1 MRQANRLNL
10 TGMIFRG
17 VSALLCM
24 ILILAFCGCQS
35 ADTSSKPKQEDK
47 APVSNENSAAGD
59 TSEEIVAHPVAGEI
73 TVTGSIEP
81 AKLAEKSFQL
91 QTANPSASIKG
102 YAENETQALRKE
114 ILNTPNTS
122 DIYNITGT
130 KYYISPNG
138 DDNNSGLSE
147 KDAFASIDALEM
159 IDLQKGDAILLERG
173 YVYRFGRTIAVKSGI
188 TYGSYGT
195 GNKPAVY
202 GSPINGI
209 NCNWTPTKKKNVWQT
224 DFSYERAC
232 GMFLNYGEI
241 AGILKNTGIGALE
254 KNGDFYHDYANG
266 LFYMYCDTGNPAKI
280 YKSIE
285 ITPSFSIFRLSG
297 VNDVVI
303 DNLSIKYGSYGVSS
317 GKIKNVHVTNCEFGY
332 IGGMVGADVRRG
344 NAIEIFPGPIENI
357 YFEHNWIYQTFDSAV
372 TWQGNAGE
380 DCLYKNVSFSKNLLE
395 YNNADFEFW
404 ESDGAVIDG
413 FVMNNNIMRFTSMGW
428 GTRPEDGGIR
438 EIEGCFKGDVTNLKL
453 ADSID
458 IKNNIIDC
466 PAREI
471 VSLRAK
477 VEQRHLFKTSGNKVY
492 VKAAYRSTEDI
503 VEFFPNRVAISDIL
517 KAKNL
522 AELKT
527 AFERFDENA
536 ELNWYE

>member
-1 MRQANRLNL
+1 MRQANQPKSIGMGIRFLSAVLGLVLVL
-10 TGMIFRG
+10 T
-17 VSALLCM
+17 
-24 ILILAFCGCQS
+24 FCGCEPS
-35 ADTSSKPKQEDK
+35 DISSKPNQEEK
-47 APVSNENSAAGD
+47 LPVSSNGSVANDA
-59 TSEEIVAHPVAGEI
+59 SEEIVIDKIAGEI
-73 TVTGSIEP
+73 TVTGSIQS
-81 AKLAEKSFQL
+81 AKKAEKSTQL
-91 QTANPSASIKG
+91 QTANPGASIKG
-102 YAENETQALRKE
+102 YAENEAKTLRQE
-114 ILNTPNTS
+114 ILNTPNTAS
-122 DIYNITGT
+122 IYNITGT

-138 DDNNSGLSE
+138 DDKNNGLSA
-147 KDAFASIDALEM
+147 KNAFASIDALEM
-159 IDLQKGDAILLERG
+159 VDLQKGDAVLFERG
-173 YVYRFGRTIAVKSGI
+173 YVYRFGRTIAVKNGI
-188 TYGSYGT
+188 TYGSYGQ

-209 NCNWTPTKKKNVWQT
+209 NCNWSPTKKKNVWQT

-232 GMFLNYGEI
+232 GLFLNYGEKV
-241 AGILKNTGIGALE
+241 GILKNTGIGALE

-266 LFYMYCDTGNPAKI
+266 LFYIYCDLGNPSKV

-297 VNDVVI
+297 VRDVVI
-303 DNLSIKYGSYGVSS
+303 DNLSIKYGSYGISS
-317 GKIKNVHVTNCEFGY
+317 GEIKNVSVTNCEFGF

-357 YFEHNWIYQTFDSAV
+357 YFDHNWIYQTFDSAV

-453 ADSID
+453 VDSID

-477 VEQRHLFKTSGNKVY
+477 VEQRHLFNVSGNKVF
-492 VKAAYRSTEDI
+492 VKASYRSTDDI
-503 VEFFPNRVAISDIL
+503 VEFFPDKVAISDIL
-517 KAKNL
+517 KAKNSK
-522 AELKT
+522 ELKF
-527 AFERFDENA
+527 AFERFDQTA

>member
-1 MRQANRLNL
+1 MRQANQPKSIGMGIRFLSAVLGLVLVL
-10 TGMIFRG
+10 T
-17 VSALLCM
+17 
-24 ILILAFCGCQS
+24 FCGCEPS
-35 ADTSSKPKQEDK
+35 DISSKPNQEEK
-47 APVSNENSAAGD
+47 LPVSSNGSVANDA
-59 TSEEIVAHPVAGEI
+59 SEEIVIDKIAGEI
-73 TVTGSIEP
+73 TVTGSIQS
-81 AKLAEKSFQL
+81 AKKAEKSTQL
-91 QTANPSASIKG
+91 QTANPGASIKG
-102 YAENETQALRKE
+102 YAENEAKTLRQE
-114 ILNTPNTS
+114 ILNTPNTAS
-122 DIYNITGT
+122 IYNITGT

-138 DDNNSGLSE
+138 DDKNSGLSE
-147 KDAFASIDALEM
+147 KDAFATIDALEM
-159 IDLQKGDAILLERG
+159 IDIQKGDAILFERG
-173 YVYRFGRTIAVKSGI
+173 YVYRFGRTISVKSGI

-195 GNKPAVY
+195 GNKPAIY

-232 GMFLNYGEI
+232 GLFLNYGEV

-254 KNGDFYHDYANG
+254 KNGDFYHDYTNG
-266 LFYMYCDTGNPAKI
+266 LFYMYCDIGNPAKI

-285 ITPSFSIFRLSG
+285 ITPSFSIFRLSS
-297 VNDVVI
+297 VNDVII
-303 DNLSIKYGSYGVSS
+303 DNLSIKYGSYGVSA
-317 GKIKNVHVTNCEFGY
+317 GKINNVHVTNCEFGY

-344 NAIEIFPGPIENI
+344 NAIEIFPGPIDNI
-357 YFEHNWIYQTFDSAV
+357 YFDHNWIYQTFDSAV

-380 DCLYKNVSFSKNLLE
+380 DCQYKNISFSKNLLE

-404 ESDGAVIDG
+404 ESDGAIIDG
-413 FVMNNNIMRFTSMGW
+413 FVMNNNILRFTSMGW

-453 ADSID
+453 VDSID

-477 VEQRHLFKTSGNKVY
+477 VEQRHLFKVSGNKVF
-492 VKAAYRSTEDI
+492 VKASYRSTDDI
-503 VEFFPNRVAISDIL
+503 VEFFPDKVAISDIL

-522 AELKT
+522 KELKF
-527 AFERFDENA
+527 AFERFDQTA